1 MLRRQFLAVLASAAA
16 ASLARADEKAP
27 PRLVLA
33 TATPGGGF
41 QVYGAALI
49 AAIRTANPTL
59 EIEERPTGGSAENID
74 LLRQR
79 SVDVAL
85 VQGEIAHAALAAQAS
100 GGPQLPA
107 VAPMYP
113 TPGLLAVT
121 PSSPI
126 RRLADVRGRAIVLGT
141 KSSGLTVMGRAV
153 RQAAAIDPERDIQ
166 PILLE
171 RAADG
176 PAMVLD
182 GRAAALWGGG
192 IGWPG
197 FVTLAQS
204 PSGARFIGPDSET
217 VERVLVEQPSLRRV
231 TVPAGTYQGQ
241 PDAIETVGSWSLI
254 LAKPGL
260 AENAAYE
267 LIRAVDRA
275 RLDLAQRLPQGR
287 DSDPRHLTRATQAQW
302 VHPGS
307 MRYLR
312 EIGADTGGLD

>member
-1 MLRRQFLAVLASAAA
+1 MLRRQFLAVLASASAA
-16 ASLARADEKAP
+16 PWARADESK

-33 TATPGGGF
+33 TATLGGGF

-49 AAIRTANPTL
+49 AAIRTASPTL
-59 EIEERPTGGSAENID
+59 EIEERPTGGSAGNID
-74 LLRQR
+74 LLRQG

-85 VQGEIAHAALAAQAS
+85 VQGEIAYAALATQSS
-100 GGPQLPA
+100 GEPQLTA

-121 PSSPI
+121 QLSPI
-126 RRLADVRGRAIVLGT
+126 RRLQDVRGHAIVLGT

-153 RQAAAIDPERDIQ
+153 LHAAGIDPERDIQ

-182 GRAAALWGGG
+182 GRAAGLWGGG

-204 PSGARFIGPDSET
+204 PSGARFIGPDSQT

-241 PDAIETVGSWSLI
+241 ADAIDTVGSWSMI

-260 AENAAYE
+260 AESAAYE
-267 LIRAVDRA
+267 LIRAIDRA
-275 RLDLAQRLPQGR
+275 RPDLAQRLPQGR
-287 DSDPRHLTRATQAQW
+287 DSDPRHLAQATQAQW
-302 VHPGS
+302 VHPGA

-312 EIGADTGGLD
+312 EIGTDSGTRLD

>member
-16 ASLARADEKAP
+16 ASWAKAGESK

-49 AAIRTANPTL
+49 ATIRTANPAL
-59 EIEERPTGGSAENID
+59 AIEERPTGGSAENID
-74 LLRQR
+74 LLRQG

-85 VQGEIAHAALAAQAS
+85 VQGEIAYAALAAQTS
-100 GGPQLPA
+100 DEPQLTA

-113 TPGLLAVT
+113 TPALLAVM

-141 KSSGLTVMGRAV
+141 KSSGLTVMGRV
-153 RQAAAIDPERDIQ
+153 VLKAAGIDPERDIQ

-182 GRAAALWGGG
+182 GRAAGLWGGG

-197 FVTLAQS
+197 FVALAQS
-204 PSGARFIGPDSET
+204 PSGVRFIGPDSET

-231 TVPAGTYQGQ
+231 TVPAGAYQGQ
-241 PDAIETVGSWSLI
+241 ADAIETVGSWSLI

-260 AENAAYE
+260 PESAAYE
-267 LIRAVDRA
+267 LIRAIDRA

-287 DSDPRHLTRATQAQW
+287 DSDPRNLAQATRPQW
-302 VHPGS
+302 VHPGALL
-307 MRYLR
+307 YLR
-312 EIGADTGGLD
+312 EIGADTGNGLD